1 MLPCPDCGC
10 VRSYYGS
17 IAIGTPPVAYNVILD
32 TGSADLWV
40 ADSSCSQNCQGIQ
53 TFDTTTSSTYT
64 NLTEEFSIK
73 YGSGSA
79 SGTLATDVVQM
90 AGFQVKEQAFGV
102 PCVILPT
109 TRIVDLPFSQPHAT
123 SSPTTC
129 WILPFL
135 GSWGSAGSHFHLR
148 VPLPSGRLCTRP
160 IPWTSHSWP
169 FISRVLSINQTRQT
183 T

>member
-1 MLPCPDCGC
+1 MLSCPDCGC

-90 AGFQVKEQAFGV
+90 AGFQVEKQVLGV
-102 PCVILPT
+102 PSWVLPPLASLT
-109 TRIVDLPFSQPHAT
+109 YRSLSHMRRYFQQLVRFPRFRAHGARLAVTFIFGFHPLLAVTVPGQCLGRAAHGLLSHAF
-123 SSPTTC
+123 C
-129 WILPFL
+129 Q
-135 GSWGSAGSHFHLR
+135 R
-148 VPLPSGRLCTRP
+148 NKPS
-160 IPWTSHSWP
+160 
-169 FISRVLSINQTRQT
+169 
-183 T
+183 